1 MQVSRLRDIIA
12 RPFQNLTALEKVV
25 QWLRLGTTLL
35 IISLGLTLT
44 IGPLSSPRTLYMSR
58 LDTYSADITTGLFTV
73 LRQSM
78 EQSTSTEENNGVGL
92 TTSELYILTAY
103 TESQIKNVPQY
114 ITVSLYGRCDS
125 TYTMVEEFDS
135 EGNMHSVKN
144 STTKSTCTS
153 VGTNYLFDYREVL
166 ANLGLD
172 IILDYAYNKIGSQEA
187 ESSAYTNYVKG
198 LKNKKANVLHLL
210 YAVISFQVCI
220 LFFMIWYYYIKG
232 RFMNALKER
241 ALVHIN
247 SLLSLVVFIGGL
259 TSTISLAWVNYT
271 IQSRINTELEAFG
284 FTYHL
289 GVTWFSLLWCFAGL
303 ISVSCLAWSG
313 LEWCI
318 SDNGTS
324 YGGAIDDKFLG
335 YQAGVFTDADLDDE
349 LPHDQRY
356 PRRQSTSG
364 EAELMR
370 NSDTMATIS
379 KTGNNEPSE
388 SEDISTTLD
397 HGNDTTEIGEND
409 RNKTFASREEFEL
422 QDIRFRLSGDS
433 EESMQRVIKP
443 SSALQF

>member
-1 MQVSRLRDIIA
+1 MVMSRIRDTIA

-35 IISLGLTLT
+35 IISFGLALT
-44 IGPLSSPRTLYMSR
+44 VGPLSSPRTLYMSR

-73 LRQSM
+73 LRESM

-125 TYTMVEEFDS
+125 TYTMVEVFDS

-144 STTKSTCTS
+144 STTKSTCS
-153 VGTNYLFDYREVL
+153 SIGTDYLFDYREVL
-166 ANLGLD
+166 ESLGLD
-172 IILDYAYNKIGSQEA
+172 IILDYAYNKIGSQQA
-187 ESSAYTNYVKG
+187 ESSAYTTYMRS
-198 LKNKKANVLHLL
+198 LKHKKANVLHFL
-210 YAVISFQVCI
+210 YAVISFQVCM

-259 TSTISLAWVNYT
+259 ISSISLAWVNYT

-284 FTYHL
+284 FSYHL
-289 GVTWFSLLWCFAGL
+289 GVTWFALLWCFAGL

-324 YGGAIDDKFLG
+324 YGGGIDDKFLG

-349 LPHDQRY
+349 TSYSQRY
-356 PRRQSTSG
+356 PQRQSTSG

-370 NSDTMATIS
+370 NSDTMATIR
-379 KTGNNEPSE
+379 KTSDVDLNSE
-388 SEDISTTLD
+388 NDAKTSLD
-397 HGNDTTEIGEND
+397 HGNHTANISNGGKHEP
-409 RNKTFASREEFEL
+409 FATREEFEL
-422 QDIRFRLSGDS
+422 QDIRFRSSNDS

>member
-1 MQVSRLRDIIA
+1 MQVSRIRDFIT

-35 IISLGLTLT
+35 IISFGLALT
-44 IGPLSSPRTLYMSR
+44 VGPLSSPRTLYMSR

-73 LRQSM
+73 LRKSM

-125 TYTMVEEFDS
+125 TYTMIEVFDS

-153 VGTNYLFDYREVL
+153 AGTNYLFDYREVL

-172 IILDYAYNKIGSQEA
+172 IVLDYAYNKIGSQQA
-187 ESSAYTNYVKG
+187 ESSAYMTYMKG
-198 LKNKKANVLHLL
+198 LKYKKANVLHLL
-210 YAVISFQVCI
+210 YAVISLQVCI

-232 RFMNALKER
+232 RFLNALKER
-241 ALVHIN
+241 ALVHIT

-284 FTYHL
+284 FSYHL
-289 GVTWFSLLWCFAGL
+289 GVAWFALLWCFAGL

-324 YGGAIDDKFLG
+324 YGGGVDDKFLG
-335 YQAGVFTDADLDDE
+335 YQAGVFTDADMDDE
-349 LPHDQRY
+349 LSYNQRY
-356 PRRQSTSG
+356 PQRQSTSG

-379 KTGNNEPSE
+379 KIANGIPNRPEQV
-388 SEDISTTLD
+388 TTNSD
-397 HGNDTTEIGEND
+397 FGNDTTDIEDSD
-409 RNKTFASREEFEL
+409 RNVPFSSREEFEL
-422 QDIRFRLSGDS
+422 QDIRFRSSNDS
-433 EESMQRVIKP
+433 EESVQRVIKP

>member
-1 MQVSRLRDIIA
+1 MSRIRDIIA

-35 IISLGLTLT
+35 IISFGLALT
-44 IGPLSSPRTLYMSR
+44 VGPLSSPRTLYMSR

-73 LRQSM
+73 LKESM
-78 EQSTSTEENNGVGL
+78 ETSTSTEENNGVGL

-125 TYTMVEEFDS
+125 TYSMVEVFDS
-135 EGNMHSVKN
+135 QGNMYSEKN
-144 STTKSTCTS
+144 STTKSTCTKA
-153 VGTNYLFDYREVL
+153 GTNYLFDYREVL
-166 ANLGLD
+166 SNLGLD
-172 IILDYAYNKIGSQEA
+172 IVLDYAYNKVSSQQA
-187 ESSAYTNYVKG
+187 ESSVYTAYMKG

-210 YAVISFQVCI
+210 YAVISFQVCM

-232 RFMNALKER
+232 RFLNALKER

-259 TSTISLAWVNYT
+259 TSTISLAWINYT
-271 IQSRINTELEAFG
+271 IQSRINSELEAFG
-284 FTYHL
+284 FSYHL

-318 SDNGTS
+318 SDNGTT
-324 YGGAIDDKFLG
+324 YGGGIDDKFLG
-335 YQAGVFTDADLDDE
+335 YQAGVFTNADTDE
-349 LPHDQRY
+349 DLAYNQRNLQ
-356 PRRQSTSG
+356 RQSTSG

-379 KTGNNEPSE
+379 KTANSDINR
-388 SEDISTTLD
+388 SEDINCNSDNQDGTAD
-397 HGNDTTEIGEND
+397 IGSNVGESP
-409 RNKTFASREEFEL
+409 FASREEFEL
-422 QDIRFRLSGDS
+422 QDIRFRSSNDS
-433 EESMQRVIKP
+433 EESMQRIIKP